1 MIIFLDIQPFD
12 LHIECFV
19 VAEERKKKKKKAYMG
34 DTIVKF
40 RNT

>member
-19 VAEERKKKKKKAYMG
+19 VAEEKKKKKKAYVG